1 MENTAARSCYQPEAS
16 TDDCWFHRGERLIV
30 DSIEDGQEVTYK
42 SNMIKLS
49 PFQNFQD
56 GMVNKLKKVRRTL
69 ADHQAKLKEMR
80 RVKIRGQQSIDTKSF
95 KMLKEIGVELSY
107 YHGGSLNGK
116 DIKKVMN
123 NASNMF
129 DQFAAIFKGG
139 GEGGVPAGKRRY

>member
-1 MENTAARSCYQPEAS
+1 MENTAARSCYQPEAL

-30 DSIEDGQEVTYK
+30 DSIEDGQEVTYM

-80 RVKIRGQQSIDTKSF
+80 RVKIRGQQSIDTKAF
-95 KMLKEIGVELSY
+95 KMLKEIGVELSS